1 MKKRLAV
8 PALFALFTT
17 AASWS
22 ALAGPPQPLS
32 VTETININAPV
43 ATVWAAIKDFDGL
56 NKWHP
61 GFVKDEI
68 VKGSNNTTGAVRSLT
83 IKDGPTF
90 TEELL
95 AFSEKSHS
103 YKYRIIESP
112 LPLQDY
118 VSTVSVKKGEGGTTV
133 VTWVGN
139 FKRKNPADNPPE
151 AESDAGAVNLIKGV
165 YQGGLANLKKQL
177 EGG

>member
-1 MKKRLAV
+1 MQKRLAV
-8 PALFALFTT
+8 LAMFAM
-17 AASWS
+17 AVSWT
-22 ALAGPPQPLS
+22 ALADPPKPLS
-32 VTETININAPV
+32 VTETIEINAPV
-43 ATVWAAIKDFDGL
+43 AKVWAAIKDYDSL
-56 NKWHP
+56 PKWHP
-61 GFVKDEI
+61 GFAKDEI
-68 VKGSNNTTGAVRSLT
+68 VKGTNNTPGAVRALT

-95 AFSEKSHS
+95 AFSDKDHS
-103 YKYRIIESP
+103 YQYRIIESP

-118 VSTVSVKKGEGGTTV
+118 VSTVTVTKGKDGTTV

-165 YQGGLANLKKQL
+165 YQGGLANLKKLL
-177 EGG
+177 EG

>member
-1 MKKRLAV
+1 MNKSRAAM
-8 PALFALFTT
+8 ALFAL
-17 AASWS
+17 AACGI
-22 ALAGPPQPLS
+22 ALGAPPQPLS
-32 VTETININAPV
+32 VTETVEIKAPLDK
-43 ATVWAAIKDFDGL
+43 VWAAIKDYDGL
-56 NKWHP
+56 PSWHP
-61 GFVKDEI
+61 GFAKDEI
-68 VKGSNNTTGAVRSLT
+68 VKGTNNTPGAVRALT

-95 AFSEKSHS
+95 AFSEKDHS

-118 VSTVSVKKGEGGTTV
+118 VSTVSVAAGKDGTTV

-151 AESDAGAVNLIKGV
+151 AESDTGAVNLIKGV
-165 YQGGLANLKKQL
+165 YRGGLDNLKKQL
-177 EGG
+177 ET

>member
-1 MKKRLAV
+1 
-8 PALFALFTT
+8 
-17 AASWS
+17 
-22 ALAGPPQPLS
+22 
-32 VTETININAPV
+32 
-43 ATVWAAIKDFDGL
+43 
-56 NKWHP
+56 
-61 GFVKDEI
+61 
-68 VKGSNNTTGAVRSLT
+68 T

-95 AFSEKSHS
+95 AFSEKDHS
-103 YKYRIIESP
+103 YQYRIIESP

-118 VSTVSVKKGEGGTTV
+118 VSTVSVAKGKDGKTV

-151 AESDAGAVNLIKGV
+151 AESDAGAVDLIKGV

-177 EGG
+177 EG